1 MMVVRL
7 LLLLK
12 ILVVLVRLLLLLK
25 KMTMNRRDQTMTA
38 LLTGIVVVLV
48 VCHLPKAIVNVYECY
63 QVRITT
69 NMIII
74 NMIAIA
80 NAIAITRLWLTLFNP
95 ALFGPFNNRVVGM
108 GNGHR

>member
-1 MMVVRL
+1 MMV
-7 LLLLK
+7 
-12 ILVVLVRLLLLLK
+12 VRLLLLLK

-95 ALFGPFNNRVVGM
+95 ALFGPFNTQG
-108 GNGHR
+108 